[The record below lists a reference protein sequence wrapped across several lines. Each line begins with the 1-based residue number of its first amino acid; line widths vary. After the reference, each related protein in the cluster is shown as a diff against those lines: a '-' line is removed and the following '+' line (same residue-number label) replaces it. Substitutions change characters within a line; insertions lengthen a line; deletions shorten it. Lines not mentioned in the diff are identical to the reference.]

1 MKESR
6 LAQIADEVRGRLHPI
21 TKLLLKPHVI
31 QQYERVFHKVVK
43 NTSSPLPR
51 SKMLLFLQV
60 LIPGIYITTYH
71 IREFQHLFES
81 KHQESIEWTK
91 MRRIL
96 REYMEK
102 TKKDSTIP
110 IFVKDTFVLH
120 PKYSVLQVWDILYN
134 YSGLY
139 YFITVPINI
148 AFADLT
154 YANEELNLYVSV
166 VVDTL
171 MVLHIVLRF
180 NMAYTD
186 SNSILITDRSLIA
199 KSYLSSDFIMNLLP
213 ALPIDYLIWAM
224 GHTRQTVAWFS
235 SLKILRVSTLYKAF
249 MNKLSKNKTILNA
262 ILNLMCLLVC
272 VEHMGACVWYYI
284 GRNNGDSP
292 GWFDPEAENPGMYFP
307 PMGMRHE
314 SGIFERYLLSMLWV
328 TSTLSTFGVGSAY
341 LPHNFTE
348 VAFVFCLMFM
358 SMTLYSY
365 VLGEISNQIMSADE
379 RVVKERAEMSRVEN
393 FIKKHSLSEDLQSL
407 ITNHYYSTLRG
418 EDVHAM
424 ADIFNQMS
432 HLLRVDVAKI
442 TTRDVVDRLT
452 LFKGCSGAYLDIV
465 SVYLKEV
472 AFTTGEVIFHA
483 GEIARD
489 MYIVSSGIV
498 EMLQVIDGVEVPDG
512 MIKRGGML
520 GELAFFFSM
529 RHVHTARSI
538 QTVKLF
544 ELSRASFAP
553 LMKLFPDEERTIA
566 SNALLKFDEAK
577 THYSKSHAATSIH
590 E

>member
-139 YFITVPINI
+139 YFITLGHRCIVLRDAATSPCTGYSVICFVGMVGMALVGVTHLWRLERVHVTCIVNMSAIRVRDTAQVPINI

-465 SVYLKEV
+465 SVYLKE
-472 AFTTGEVIFHA
+472 
-483 GEIARD
+483 
-489 MYIVSSGIV
+489 
-498 EMLQVIDGVEVPDG
+498 
-512 MIKRGGML
+512 
-520 GELAFFFSM
+520 
-529 RHVHTARSI
+529 
-538 QTVKLF
+538 
-544 ELSRASFAP
+544 
-553 LMKLFPDEERTIA
+553 
-566 SNALLKFDEAK
+566 
-577 THYSKSHAATSIH
+577 
-590 E
+590 